1 MADLL
6 KTPPTLFLPDIEDIE
21 DEKIKR
27 VCEGYNK
34 AIEELVTDVYSDVSW
49 LYERLT
55 VKEGTWTMGV
65 SFGGGTTGITYG
77 QNTGYYTKIGNL
89 VTISGVLVL
98 TSKGTSTGQALVT
111 GLPFTVVNNIA
122 AQAVLPVMLIRITFA
137 DVWIARVNP
146 NDTTIYLADITNAG
160 VESALTNADF
170 THDSIVVV
178 GGTYRCQ

>member
-34 AIEELVTDVYSDVSW
+34 AIEEFVTAVYSDTSW

-65 SFGGGTTGITYG
+65 SFGGGTTGITYSA
-77 QNTGYYTKIGNL
+77 NTGYYTKIGNI
-89 VTISGVLVL
+89 VTVSGFLVL
-98 TSKGTSTGQALVT
+98 TSKGTSTGNAVIT
-111 GLPFTVVNNIA
+111 GLPFTVVNNNA
-122 AQAVLPVMLIRITFA
+122 GQVAVALYFDKITFA
-137 DVWIARVNP
+137 NQFQGFTYINTKTIALGE
-146 NDTTIYLADITNAG
+146 TTEAG
-160 VESALTNADF
+160 ASSALTNVDF
-170 THDSIVVV
+170 EDNSSIRVNC
-178 GGTYRCQ
+178 TYRIA